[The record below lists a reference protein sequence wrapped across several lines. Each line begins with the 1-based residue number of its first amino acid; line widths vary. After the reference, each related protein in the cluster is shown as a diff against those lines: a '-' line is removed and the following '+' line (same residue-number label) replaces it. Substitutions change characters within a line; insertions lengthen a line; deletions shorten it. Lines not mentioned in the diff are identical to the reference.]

1 MWSRWKLL
9 NEIYDTCSVHVGQN
23 TSYLDISSQ
32 LSLYQSSHWRF
43 IRYYRSSNSKHCSS
57 NRNLEFEHFS
67 EIISISVISKK
78 IYLTSLKLQHKP
90 GVIKMKIT
98 QCNIWHIFRPRW
110 TKHFIFGHFIA
121 IVAKTVISF
130 KIYEKNGSS
139 NSNYFSWLEDL
150 EFKHFSEIISI
161 LVISEKI
168 YLISLELKHKPRVI
182 KMKIIQLNIWHI
194 FRPRWT
200 KHFIFGHF
208 ITIVAKTV
216 FSFKIYE
223 KNGSS
228 NSNHCSSKRNFEFEH
243 FSEMISM
250 SVISKNIYLISLE
263 LQQKP
268 RVIKMKIIQLNIW
281 HIFSPR
287 WTKHFIFGHFIAI
300 VAITV
305 ISLKI
310 YKILQKL

>member
-1 MWSRWKLL
+1 M
-9 NEIYDTCSVHVGQN
+9 
-23 TSYLDISSQ
+23 
-32 LSLYQSSHWRF
+32 SLYQSSHWRF

-168 YLISLELKHKPRVI
+168 YLISLELQHKPRVI

-208 ITIVAKTV
+208 IAIVAKTV
-216 FSFKIYE
+216 ISFKIYE

-250 SVISKNIYLISLE
+250 SVISKKIYLISLE

>member
-1 MWSRWKLL
+1 M
-9 NEIYDTCSVHVGQN
+9 
-23 TSYLDISSQ
+23 
-32 LSLYQSSHWRF
+32 
-43 IRYYRSSNSKHCSS
+43 
-57 NRNLEFEHFS
+57 
-67 EIISISVISKK
+67 SVISKK

-98 QCNIWHIFRPRW
+98 QWNIWHIFRPRW

-139 NSNYFSWLEDL
+139 E
-150 EFKHFSEIISI
+150 
-161 LVISEKI
+161 
-168 YLISLELKHKPRVI
+168 
-182 KMKIIQLNIWHI
+182 
-194 FRPRWT
+194 
-200 KHFIFGHF
+200 
-208 ITIVAKTV
+208 
-216 FSFKIYE
+216 
-223 KNGSS
+223 
-228 NSNHCSSKRNFEFEH
+228 SNHCSSKRNFEFEH
-243 FSEMISM
+243 FSEIISM
-250 SVISKNIYLISLE
+250 SFISKKICPISLE
-263 LQQKP
+263 LQHKP

-305 ISLKI
+305 FSLKI